1 MSTRVDVPGARAL
14 IADGA
19 QLVDV
24 LTEDIYRQEHLPGA
38 ISVPLE
44 SFDADSVD
52 TRIDRSRPVVVYCFD
67 QH

>member
-1 MSTRVDVPGARAL
+1 MSTRVDVHEARTL

-24 LTEDIYRQEHLPGA
+24 LTDQIYRQEHLPGA

-44 SFDADSVD
+44 SFDAASIHDHLD
-52 TRIDRSRPVVVYCFD
+52 AGRPIVVYCFD

>member
-1 MSTRVDVPGARAL
+1 MSTRVDVHAARSL

-24 LTEDIYRQEHLPGA
+24 LTDSIYRQEHLPGA

-44 SFDADSVD
+44 SFAAESV
-52 TRIDRSRPVVVYCFD
+52 RDRLDPSRPVVVYCFD